1 MSTDDDTGGE
11 RTRTRFREPAARAA
25 RTERPADEQP
35 AREQPTREQP
45 AAVTTEKAVSTA
57 KPAKQGTA
65 GTSVPPPPA
74 GRSGV
79 GALTVVAVVVAV
91 VMLAAAAVFAVL
103 YVRSRS
109 NASELADTR
118 ATVVSAAANLAVD
131 FSSYDYR
138 RLDTDFAR
146 VERQLTPA
154 FRKSYSATAGALKA
168 TLVQYK
174 AVGTARVL
182 DSGLSRLSS
191 SKATVIV
198 FLDQTV
204 TRSTSPTPS
213 VDRNRIRV
221 RLERS
226 GDRWLVSA
234 LDVR

>member
-35 AREQPTREQP
+35 AREQPAREQP

-65 GTSVPPPPA
+65 ETSVPPPA

-109 NASELADTR
+109 NASELAGTR